1 MAAPGSGSAL
11 PGSVDVVEEW
21 STLVSGDADASAD
34 NAGSPSALLMLR
46 SAVAKTSH
54 LRSASKYLS
63 SQLQAKRQAANAA
76 EDDDSSLGTKARPAG
91 QGAASSAD
99 EDGVPAIVRAAA
111 DGDAAELR
119 RLIAT
124 LPSDPSKS
132 VAEELNS
139 IKIADGAAFK
149 DSPGQN
155 AVIKAARNNHR
166 RCVQLLLEAGA
177 DPQVTDEK
185 WRSAWYYACFGV
197 NIKKGEHK
205 DMVKL
210 LTQAGTD
217 RTDVASVITSEVV
230 LCTCV
235 PSRSRS
241 RSRGSSSLT

>member
-1 MAAPGSGSAL
+1 
-11 PGSVDVVEEW
+11 
-21 STLVSGDADASAD
+21 
-34 NAGSPSALLMLR
+34 
-46 SAVAKTSH
+46 
-54 LRSASKYLS
+54 
-63 SQLQAKRQAANAA
+63 
-76 EDDDSSLGTKARPAG
+76 
-91 QGAASSAD
+91 
-99 EDGVPAIVRAAA
+99 
-111 DGDAAELR
+111 
-119 RLIAT
+119 
-124 LPSDPSKS
+124 

-139 IKIADGAAFK
+139 IKIADGAAFEG
-149 DSPGQN
+149 SPGQN

-177 DPQVTDEK
+177 DPQVTDDK
-185 WRSAWYYACFGV
+185 FRSAWYYACFGV

-241 RSRGSSSLT
+241 RGSSSLT

>member
-21 STLVSGDADASAD
+21 STLVSGGDADAASAD
-34 NAGSPSALLMLR
+34 NNAGSPSALLMLR

-91 QGAASSAD
+91 QAAASAD

-241 RSRGSSSLT
+241 RGSSSLT